1 MLTPVGYLWVFTIL
15 PVLGDGCCCCVPC
28 LELALLVI
36 AFSHRLQ
43 WRTYRTVPIAQVGC
57 STLSKCVWD
66 TGKQIHFWQLYPFPF
81 SSRFGCVPDSI
92 RYFSTVSLPELLWCG
107 SLLELFSITFS
118 LLVWFS
124 NSLTPWKLPS
134 ARIPNAFSPS
144 SSGFLTLC
152 FLCRDRFSQPFLGLL
167 YAIPSLS
174 VIGCTGK

>member
-43 WRTYRTVPIAQVGC
+43 WRTYRVPCAQMGC
-57 STLSKCVWD
+57 NTLLKCLWD

-118 LLVWFS
+118 FLTEGDSFSIVWS
-124 NSLTPWKLPS
+124 SRLYDKSEQVLRLNQ
-134 ARIPNAFSPS
+134 RAFSPQ
-144 SSGFLTLC
+144 
-152 FLCRDRFSQPFLGLL
+152 FSWIRMLSPLL
-167 YAIPSLS
+167 F
-174 VIGCTGK
+174 